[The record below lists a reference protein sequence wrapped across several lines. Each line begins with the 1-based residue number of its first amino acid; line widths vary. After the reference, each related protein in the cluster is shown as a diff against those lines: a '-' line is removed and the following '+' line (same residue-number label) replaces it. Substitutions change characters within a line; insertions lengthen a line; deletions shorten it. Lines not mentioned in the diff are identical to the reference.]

1 MTAISRPAGSVPA
14 GDAPAPITWLS
25 GIARVFEY
33 RLLSYRRTFRSSI
46 FNSFVGPALFLA
58 AMGVGLGTYVDQSA
72 TAELGGVSYLAFL
85 APGLLA
91 ATAMQT
97 ASFEATFPIMGGL
110 VWNRVYHA
118 MYATPIRPS
127 DVALGNLAWIA
138 FRVLLVSSV
147 FVLVTALFGAAA
159 SPLIVLAIPVG
170 VLTGLAFAGPIAAFS
185 ATQRTV
191 EKFNA
196 VFRFGITPLFLFSG
210 TFFPI
215 ESLPTFLQPVAWLT
229 PLYHGVAL
237 SRGLSLGTA
246 GEEPLLML
254 AHAAVLLAFAAAGA
268 YAAVRTVSAR
278 LVRG

>member
-1 MTAISRPAGSVPA
+1 MTAISRPVGDVPN
-14 GDAPAPITWLS
+14 GLAPRGTSWLS

-58 AMGVGLGTYVDQSA
+58 AMGVGLGTYVDASE
-72 TAELGGVSYLAFL
+72 TAALSGVSYLAFL

-127 DVALGNLAWIA
+127 DIALGNLAWIA

-147 FVLVTALFGAAA
+147 FVLVTALFGAAE
-159 SPLIVLAIPVG
+159 SPLIVLAIPVA

-215 ESLPTFLQPVAWLT
+215 DSLPAFLQPIAWLT

-237 SRGLSLGTA
+237 SRALSLGYA
-246 GEEPLLML
+246 ADEPLVML
-254 AHAAVLLAFAAAGA
+254 AHALILFAFAAVGA
-268 YAAVRTVSAR
+268 YAAVRTFER
-278 LVRG
+278 KLVRG

>member
-1 MTAISRPAGSVPA
+1 MTALSRSAGGAPPGAAPGEISLP
-14 GDAPAPITWLS
+14 S

-33 RLLSYRRTFRSSI
+33 RLLDYRRTYRSSI
-46 FNSFVGPALFLA
+46 FNSFVGPAFFLA
-58 AMGVGLGTYVDQSA
+58 AMGVGLGTYVDASA
-72 TAELGGVSYLAFL
+72 TAALGGVSYLAFL

-91 ATAMQT
+91 ATAMQS

-118 MYATPIRPS
+118 MYATPIRPK
-127 DVALGNLAWIA
+127 DIALGNLVWIA
-138 FRVLLVSSV
+138 FRVLLISCV

-159 SPLIVLAIPVG
+159 SPLIVLAIPAA
-170 VLTGLAFAGPIAAFS
+170 VLTGMAFAGPIAAFS

-210 TFFPI
+210 TFFPV
-215 ESLPTFLQPVAWLT
+215 ESLPTFLQVVAWFT

-237 SRGLSLGTA
+237 CRGLALGTA
-246 GEEPLLML
+246 AEEPLLML
-254 AHAAVLLAFAAAGA
+254 AHTAILVAFAAVGA
-268 YAAVRTVSAR
+268 WATVRMFER
-278 LVRG
+278 KLVRG

>member
-1 MTAISRPAGSVPA
+1 MTAIGRSAGSVPSGA
-14 GDAPAPITWLS
+14 APGEISWLS
-25 GIARVFEY
+25 GITRVFEY
-33 RLLSYRRTFRSSI
+33 RLMDYRRTYRSSI

-58 AMGVGLGTYVDQSA
+58 AMGVGLGTYVDASS
-72 TAELGGVSYLAFL
+72 TAALNGVSYLAFL

-118 MYATPIRPS
+118 MYATPIRPM
-127 DVALGNLAWIA
+127 DIALGNLAWIG
-138 FRVLLVSSV
+138 FRVLLVSTV
-147 FVLVTALFGAAA
+147 FVFVTALFGAVV
-159 SPLIVLAIPVG
+159 SPLIVLSIPVA
-170 VLTGLAFAGPIAAFS
+170 VLTGMAFAGPIAAFS

-210 TFFPI
+210 TFFPV
-215 ESLPTFLQPVAWLT
+215 ESLPTFLQAVAWLT

-237 SRGLSLGTA
+237 SRGLALGTA
-246 GEEPLLML
+246 AEQPLLML
-254 AHAAVLLAFAAAGA
+254 AHAAILFAFAAVGA
-268 YAAVRTVSAR
+268 WAAIRTFER
-278 LVRG
+278 KLVRG

>member
-1 MTAISRPAGSVPA
+1 MTAISRPAGSAPSGASPPA
-14 GDAPAPITWLS
+14 ISWLS

-33 RLLSYRRTFRSSI
+33 RLLSYRRTFRASI
-46 FNSFVGPALFLA
+46 FNSFVGPVLFLA

-72 TAELGGVSYLAFL
+72 TADLGGVSYLAFL

-110 VWNRVYHA
+110 VWNRAFHA
-118 MYATPIRPS
+118 MYATPVRPS
-127 DVALGNLAWIA
+127 DIALGNLAWIG

-215 ESLPTFLQPVAWLT
+215 DSLPAFLQPVAWLT

-246 GEEPLLML
+246 AQEPFLML
-254 AHAAVLLAFAAAGA
+254 AHAAILVAFAAAGA
-268 YAAVRTVSAR
+268 WAAVRTFER
-278 LVRG
+278 KLVRG